1 MQEETISNR
10 QLHLLDTIENAALKY
25 SSAAPVTV
33 TYTSKTLVL
42 YRVVNPLVVEPAL
55 FHILTTK
62 NAVLLRNNQAAD
74 CPLSR
79 TLAPLTRLFFQPKPP
94 WEVMSDLIRHRQ
106 EVVHLNCC
114 FRLSAPHGS
123 LSFRGSQQFVGF
135 SSTPFQEY
143 RTTSLEK
150 SLYFSRTYPLLAPG
164 GMGLGQ

>member
-1 MQEETISNR
+1 MDTYMTGC
-10 QLHLLDTIENAALKY
+10 LHFHARGDYIKPSASLKY
-25 SSAAPVTV
+25 SSAASVTV

-55 FHILTTK
+55 FHILANK

-94 WEVMSDLIRHRQ
+94 WEV
-106 EVVHLNCC
+106 VHLNCC

-135 SSTPFQEY
+135 SSTPFREY
-143 RTTSLEK
+143 RTNSVSKQHHYHSPFLRVNFLK
-150 SLYFSRTYPLLAPG
+150 
-164 GMGLGQ
+164 MIK

>member
-1 MQEETISNR
+1 MDTYITGC
-10 QLHLLDTIENAALKY
+10 LHFHARGDYIKP
-25 SSAAPVTV
+25 SAAPVTV

-55 FHILTTK
+55 FHILANK

-94 WEVMSDLIRHRQ
+94 WEV
-106 EVVHLNCC
+106 VHLNCC
-114 FRLSAPHGS
+114 FHLSAPHGS

-135 SSTPFQEY
+135 SSTPFREY

-164 GMGLGQ
+164 GMGLEQ

>member
-10 QLHLLDTIENAALKY
+10 QLHLLDTIENAVLKNT
-25 SSAAPVTV
+25 SAAPVTV

-55 FHILTTK
+55 FHILVCK

-79 TLAPLTRLFFQPKPP
+79 TLAPLTQLFFQPKPP
-94 WEVMSDLIRHRQ
+94 W

-150 SLYFSRTYPLLAPG
+150 SLYFSRTYPRQVRP
-164 GMGLGQ
+164 GMGLEQ

>member
-1 MQEETISNR
+1 MDTYITGC
-10 QLHLLDTIENAALKY
+10 LHFHARGDYIKPSASLKY

-55 FHILTTK
+55 FHILGCK

-114 FRLSAPHGS
+114 FCLSAPHGS

-135 SSTPFQEY
+135 SSTLFREY
-143 RTTSLEK
+143 RTNSVSKQHYYHPPFLRVNFLK
-150 SLYFSRTYPLLAPG
+150 
-164 GMGLGQ
+164 

>member
-10 QLHLLDTIENAALKY
+10 QLHLLDTIENAVLKNT
-25 SSAAPVTV
+25 SAAPATV

-55 FHILTTK
+55 FPILTNK

-74 CPLSR
+74 CPLFR

-94 WEVMSDLIRHRQ
+94 W

-164 GMGLGQ
+164 GMGLEQ

>member
-1 MQEETISNR
+1 MDTYITGC
-10 QLHLLDTIENAALKY
+10 LHFRARGDYIKP
-25 SSAAPVTV
+25 SAAPVTV

-55 FHILTTK
+55 FHILANK

-94 WEVMSDLIRHRQ
+94 WEV
-106 EVVHLNCC
+106 VHLNCC

-135 SSTPFQEY
+135 SSTPFREY

-164 GMGLGQ
+164 GMGLEQ

>member
-1 MQEETISNR
+1 MDTYITGC
-10 QLHLLDTIENAALKY
+10 LHFHARGDYIKP
-25 SSAAPVTV
+25 SAAPVTV

-55 FHILTTK
+55 FHILANK

-94 WEVMSDLIRHRQ
+94 WEV
-106 EVVHLNCC
+106 VHLNCC
-114 FRLSAPHGS
+114 FCLSAPHGS

-135 SSTPFQEY
+135 SSTPFREY

>member
-1 MQEETISNR
+1 MDTYTTGC
-10 QLHLLDTIENAALKY
+10 LHFHARGDYIKPAAQP
-25 SSAAPVTV
+25 ATV

-55 FHILTTK
+55 FHILVTK

-74 CPLSR
+74 CPLFR
-79 TLAPLTRLFFQPKPP
+79 TLAPLTRLFFQPKP
-94 WEVMSDLIRHRQ
+94 LT

-114 FRLSAPHGS
+114 FCLSAPHGS

-135 SSTPFQEY
+135 SSTPFREY

-150 SLYFSRTYPLLAPG
+150 SLYFSRAYHRLNRPG
-164 GMGLGQ
+164 KGPEQS

>member
-1 MQEETISNR
+1 MDTYITGC
-10 QLHLLDTIENAALKY
+10 LHFHARGDYIKPSASLKNT
-25 SSAAPVTV
+25 SAAPVTV

-55 FHILTTK
+55 FHILVCK

-79 TLAPLTRLFFQPKPP
+79 TLAPLTQLFFQPKPP
-94 WEVMSDLIRHRQ
+94 WEV

-114 FRLSAPHGS
+114 FCLSAPHGS

-135 SSTPFQEY
+135 SSTLFREY
-143 RTTSLEK
+143 RTNSVSKQHHYHSPFLRVN
-150 SLYFSRTYPLLAPG
+150 F
-164 GMGLGQ
+164 

>member
-10 QLHLLDTIENAALKY
+10 QLHLLDRIENAVLKNT
-25 SSAAPVTV
+25 SAAPVTV

-55 FHILTTK
+55 FHILAYK

-94 WEVMSDLIRHRQ
+94 WEVA
-106 EVVHLNCC
+106 HLNCC

-150 SLYFSRTYPLLAPG
+150 KSLFFKDLSPPSP
-164 GMGLGQ
+164 

>member
-1 MQEETISNR
+1 MDTYITGC
-10 QLHLLDTIENAALKY
+10 LHFHARGDYIKPSASLKNT
-25 SSAAPVTV
+25 SAAPVTV

-55 FHILTTK
+55 FHILANK

-94 WEVMSDLIRHRQ
+94 WEV
-106 EVVHLNCC
+106 VHLNCC
-114 FRLSAPHGS
+114 FCLSAPHGS

-135 SSTPFQEY
+135 SSTPFREY
-143 RTTSLEK
+143 RTTSIEK
-150 SLYFSRTYPLLAPG
+150 SLYFSRTYHRQVRR
-164 GMGLGQ
+164 GMAQEQ

>member
-1 MQEETISNR
+1 MDTYITGC
-10 QLHLLDTIENAALKY
+10 LHFHARGDYIKPSASLKH
-25 SSAAPVTV
+25 SSATPVTV

-55 FHILTTK
+55 FH
-62 NAVLLRNNQAAD
+62 NNQAAD

-114 FRLSAPHGS
+114 FCLSAPHGS

-135 SSTPFQEY
+135 SSTPFREY
-143 RTTSLEK
+143 RTFTL
-150 SLYFSRTYPLLAPG
+150 
-164 GMGLGQ
+164 

>member
-1 MQEETISNR
+1 MDTYITGC
-10 QLHLLDTIENAALKY
+10 LHFHARGDYIKPAASLKY
-25 SSAAPVTV
+25 SSAVPATV

-55 FHILTTK
+55 FRILANK

-94 WEVMSDLIRHRQ
+94 WEV
-106 EVVHLNCC
+106 VHLNYC
-114 FRLSAPHGS
+114 FCLSAPHGS

-135 SSTPFQEY
+135 SSTPFREY

-150 SLYFSRTYPLLAPG
+150 SLYFSRTYHRQVRR
-164 GMGLGQ
+164 GMAQGQ

>member
-1 MQEETISNR
+1 MDTYITGC
-10 QLHLLDTIENAALKY
+10 LHFHARGDYIKPSASLKNT
-25 SSAAPVTV
+25 SATHVTV

-55 FHILTTK
+55 FHILVSK

-94 WEVMSDLIRHRQ
+94 WEV
-106 EVVHLNCC
+106 VHLNCC
-114 FRLSAPHGS
+114 FCLSAPHGS

-135 SSTPFQEY
+135 SSTPFREY
-143 RTTSLEK
+143 RTTSIEK
-150 SLYFSRTYPLLAPG
+150 SLYFSRTYHRLNRR
-164 GMGLGQ
+164 GMAQEQ

>member
-1 MQEETISNR
+1 MDTYITGC
-10 QLHLLDTIENAALKY
+10 LHFHARGDYIKPSASLKY

-55 FHILTTK
+55 FHILANK

-94 WEVMSDLIRHRQ
+94 WEV
-106 EVVHLNCC
+106 VHLNCC
-114 FRLSAPHGS
+114 FCLSAPHGS

-135 SSTPFQEY
+135 SSTPFREY
-143 RTTSLEK
+143 RTTFLEK
-150 SLYFSRTYPLLAPG
+150 SLYFSRTYPLLAPE
-164 GMGLGQ
+164 GMGLEQ

>member
-1 MQEETISNR
+1 MDTYITGC
-10 QLHLLDTIENAALKY
+10 LHFHARGDYIKPSASLKNT
-25 SSAAPVTV
+25 SAAPVTV

-55 FHILTTK
+55 FPILTNK

-74 CPLSR
+74 CPLFR
-79 TLAPLTRLFFQPKPP
+79 TLAPLTRLFFQPKP
-94 WEVMSDLIRHRQ
+94 LT

-114 FRLSAPHGS
+114 FCLSAPHGS

-135 SSTPFQEY
+135 SSTPFREY

-150 SLYFSRTYPLLAPG
+150 VFIFQ
-164 GMGLGQ
+164 GLIPS

>member
-1 MQEETISNR
+1 MDTYITGC
-10 QLHLLDTIENAALKY
+10 LHFHARGDYIKPAARP
-25 SSAAPVTV
+25 ATV

-94 WEVMSDLIRHRQ
+94 WEV
-106 EVVHLNCC
+106 VHLNCC
-114 FRLSAPHGS
+114 FCLSAPHGS

-150 SLYFSRTYPLLAPG
+150 SLYFSRTYPLLAPE
-164 GMGLGQ
+164 GMAQGQ

>member
-1 MQEETISNR
+1 MDTYITGC
-10 QLHLLDTIENAALKY
+10 LHFHARGDYIKPAAQ
-25 SSAAPVTV
+25 PVTV

-55 FHILTTK
+55 FHILANK
-62 NAVLLRNNQAAD
+62 NAVLLHNNQAAD

-79 TLAPLTRLFFQPKPP
+79 TLAPLTQLFFQPKPP
-94 WEVMSDLIRHRQ
+94 W

-135 SSTPFQEY
+135 SSTPFREY
-143 RTTSLEK
+143 RTNSVSKQHHYHPPFLRVNFLK
-150 SLYFSRTYPLLAPG
+150 
-164 GMGLGQ
+164 MIK

>member
-1 MQEETISNR
+1 MDTYITGC
-10 QLHLLDTIENAALKY
+10 LHFHARGDYIKPSASLKY

-55 FHILTTK
+55 FH
-62 NAVLLRNNQAAD
+62 NNQAAD

-94 WEVMSDLIRHRQ
+94 WEV
-106 EVVHLNCC
+106 VHLNCC
-114 FRLSAPHGS
+114 FCLSAPHGS

-135 SSTPFQEY
+135 SSTPFREY
-143 RTTSLEK
+143 RTNSVSKQHYYHSPFLRVNFLK
-150 SLYFSRTYPLLAPG
+150 
-164 GMGLGQ
+164 MIK

>member
-1 MQEETISNR
+1 MDTYITGC
-10 QLHLLDTIENAALKY
+10 LHFHARGDYIKPSASLKY

-55 FHILTTK
+55 FHILVCK

-94 WEVMSDLIRHRQ
+94 WEVA
-106 EVVHLNCC
+106 HLNCC

-135 SSTPFQEY
+135 SSTPFREY

-150 SLYFSRTYPLLAPG
+150 VFIFQGLITAKSGEVWCRNNSRFYERSIR
-164 GMGLGQ
+164 

>member
-10 QLHLLDTIENAALKY
+10 QLHLLDRIENAVLKY

-55 FHILTTK
+55 FHILVFK
-62 NAVLLRNNQAAD
+62 NTVLLRNNQAAD

-94 WEVMSDLIRHRQ
+94 WEV
-106 EVVHLNCC
+106 VHLNCC
-114 FRLSAPHGS
+114 FCLSVPHGS

-150 SLYFSRTYPLLAPG
+150 SLYFSRTYPLLAPE
-164 GMGLGQ
+164 GMGQEQ

>member
-1 MQEETISNR
+1 MDTYITGC
-10 QLHLLDTIENAALKY
+10 LHFHARGDYIKPSASLKH
-25 SSAAPVTV
+25 SSATPVTV

-55 FHILTTK
+55 FHILANK

-94 WEVMSDLIRHRQ
+94 WEV
-106 EVVHLNCC
+106 VHLNCC

-135 SSTPFQEY
+135 SSTPFREY
-143 RTTSLEK
+143 RTTSIEK
-150 SLYFSRTYPLLAPG
+150 SLYFSRTYHRQVRR
-164 GMGLGQ
+164 GMGQEQ

>member
-1 MQEETISNR
+1 MDTYITGC
-10 QLHLLDTIENAALKY
+10 LHFHARGDYIKP
-25 SSAAPVTV
+25 SAAPVTV

-55 FHILTTK
+55 FHILANK

-94 WEVMSDLIRHRQ
+94 WEV
-106 EVVHLNCC
+106 VHLNCC

-135 SSTPFQEY
+135 SSTPFREY

-164 GMGLGQ
+164 GMGLEQ

>member
-1 MQEETISNR
+1 MDTYITGC
-10 QLHLLDTIENAALKY
+10 LHFHARGDYIKP
-25 SSAAPVTV
+25 SAAPVTV

-55 FHILTTK
+55 FHILANK

-114 FRLSAPHGS
+114 FHLSAPHGS

-135 SSTPFQEY
+135 SSTPFREY
-143 RTTSLEK
+143 RTLN
-150 SLYFSRTYPLLAPG
+150 
-164 GMGLGQ
+164 

>member
-1 MQEETISNR
+1 MDTYITGC
-10 QLHLLDTIENAALKY
+10 LHFHARGDYIKPSASLKY

-55 FHILTTK
+55 FHILANK

-79 TLAPLTRLFFQPKPP
+79 TLAPLTQLFFQPKPP
-94 WEVMSDLIRHRQ
+94 W

-135 SSTPFQEY
+135 SSTPFREY
-143 RTTSLEK
+143 RTL
-150 SLYFSRTYPLLAPG
+150 
-164 GMGLGQ
+164 

>member
-1 MQEETISNR
+1 MDTYITGC
-10 QLHLLDTIENAALKY
+10 LHFHARGDYIKPSASLKY
-25 SSAAPVTV
+25 SSATPVTV

-55 FHILTTK
+55 FHILANK

-79 TLAPLTRLFFQPKPP
+79 TLAPLTQLFFQPKPP
-94 WEVMSDLIRHRQ
+94 W

-114 FRLSAPHGS
+114 FRLSAPHGL

-135 SSTPFQEY
+135 SSTPFREY
-143 RTTSLEK
+143 RTL
-150 SLYFSRTYPLLAPG
+150 
-164 GMGLGQ
+164 

>member
-10 QLHLLDTIENAALKY
+10 QLHLLDRIENAALKNT
-25 SSAAPVTV
+25 SAAPVTV

-55 FHILTTK
+55 FHILVFK
-62 NAVLLRNNQAAD
+62 NAVSLRNNQAAD
-74 CPLSR
+74 CPLFR

-94 WEVMSDLIRHRQ
+94 WEV
-106 EVVHLNCC
+106 VHLNCC
-114 FRLSAPHGS
+114 FCLSAPHGS

-150 SLYFSRTYPLLAPG
+150 SLYFSRTYPLLAPEG
-164 GMGLGQ
+164 TGLGQ

>member
-10 QLHLLDTIENAALKY
+10 QLHLLDRIENAVLKY

-55 FHILTTK
+55 FHILVFK
-62 NAVLLRNNQAAD
+62 NTVVLRNNQAAD

-114 FRLSAPHGS
+114 FCLSAPHGS

-150 SLYFSRTYPLLAPG
+150 SLYFSRTYPLLAPEG
-164 GMGLGQ
+164 TGLGQ

>member
-10 QLHLLDTIENAALKY
+10 QLHLLDTIENAVLKNT
-25 SSAAPVTV
+25 SAAPVTV

-55 FHILTTK
+55 FHILVCK

-79 TLAPLTRLFFQPKPP
+79 TLAPLTQLFFQPKPP
-94 WEVMSDLIRHRQ
+94 WEV
-106 EVVHLNCC
+106 VHLNYC

-150 SLYFSRTYPLLAPG
+150 SLYFSRTYPRQVRP
-164 GMGLGQ
+164 GMGLEQ